1 MVTKLLVLDSL
12 FSISI
17 TFVYSVGFAA
27 VLMKCV
33 ILFSVSVTFVL
44 KTAVVAKSVIL
55 DTLFKISVFRLS
67 FLTSPFYIF
76 LSLMVFVVLIYI
88 HLLFW
93 LVAFY

>member
-1 MVTKLLVLDSL
+1 MVTKLLLSDSL

-17 TFVYSVGFAA
+17 AFVYGVGFAA

-33 ILFSVSVTFVL
+33 ILFSISVTFVL